1 MSSRTESMRASVPGV
16 RVGRGG
22 APNILPVS
30 RELLADLETPISA
43 YLRLRDL
50 PSSFLL
56 ESVEGP
62 EQVARFSVLGGN
74 PRLVLECDGQEV
86 RVLRPDGTVIERG
99 QPLETLARYLAR
111 YRAARD
117 PELPPFT
124 GGFLGYLAYDAVRL
138 WERLPDRPPD
148 DLGLPVFRLALM
160 DTVVAFDH
168 RRHTMRIVASA
179 FLDEDGGTEAAQARA
194 HERIDQVLERLRA
207 PRPAEPPAV
216 ATVLAPRSNWTPES
230 YCAAVERA
238 QAHIRAGDIYQ
249 VILSQRF
256 ATPVPGLDPLAIYRA
271 LRVVNP
277 SPYMFLLDA
286 GEGATLVGSSPERLV
301 REEDG
306 RIEMRPL
313 AGTRPRGRNR
323 DEDETHARE
332 LLADPKERAEH
343 VMLVDLTR
351 NDVGRVARYGS
362 VRVSELLTIER
373 YSHVMHLV
381 SHVEGALAPGRSAWE
396 VLQAVF
402 PHGTVSG
409 APKVRAMEIIDALEP
424 VARGPYAGCVGYFGL
439 DGSLNTAITIRTVL
453 VRGGMA
459 YVQAGAG
466 VVYDSVPEREQEEC
480 VAKARA
486 LMAAI
491 ERAGRTGGRP

>member
-1 MSSRTESMRASVPGV
+1 MASRTEPMLVSVPGS
-16 RVGRGG
+16 RAGRSG
-22 APNILPVS
+22 APNVVPVS

-74 PRLVLECDGQEV
+74 PRLVLECDGVEV
-86 RVLRPDGTVIERG
+86 RVLRPDGSVIERG
-99 QPLETLARYLAR
+99 RPLETVARYLGR

-117 PELPPFT
+117 PELPPLT

-168 RRHTMRIVASA
+168 RRHTMRVVASA
-179 FLDEDGGTEAAQARA
+179 FLDEDGGAAAAQARA
-194 HERIDQVLERLRA
+194 EERIDQILERLRA

-216 ATVLAPRSNWTPES
+216 ATALSPRSNWTPEA

-286 GEGATLVGSSPERLV
+286 GDGATLVGSSPERLV
-301 REEDG
+301 REEEG

-313 AGTRPRGRNR
+313 AGTRPRGRTR
-323 DEDETHARE
+323 EEDDAHAAA

-381 SHVEGALAPGRSAWE
+381 SNVRGELAGERDAFDALRAT
-396 VLQAVF
+396 F
-402 PHGTVSG
+402 PAGTLSG
-409 APKVRAMEIIDALEP
+409 APKIRAMEIIEELEP
-424 VARGPYAGCVGYFGL
+424 VRRGVYGGAVGYFGFG
-439 DGSLNTAITIRTVL
+439 GSMDTAITIRTAL
-453 VRGGMA
+453 FRGERA
-459 YVQAGAG
+459 YVQTGAG
-466 VVYDSVPEREQEEC
+466 IVADSLPESEHREC
-480 VAKARA
+480 VNKARA
-486 LMAAI
+486 MIQAI
-491 ERAGRTGGRP
+491 RLAEGLR

>member
-1 MSSRTESMRASVPGV
+1 MSIRAEPPRSPPGAA
-16 RVGRGG
+16 RRAG
-22 APNILPVS
+22 APNVVPVS

-62 EQVARFSVLGGN
+62 EQVARFSVLGGD
-74 PRLVLECDGQEV
+74 PRLILECDGAEV
-86 RVLRPDGTVIERG
+86 RVLRPDGSVLERG
-99 QPLETLARYLAR
+99 RPLETLARYLGR

-138 WERLPDRPPD
+138 WERLPARPPD

-168 RRHTMRIVASA
+168 RRHTMRIVANA
-179 FLDEDGGTEAAQARA
+179 FLDEDGGAATAEARA
-194 HERIDQVLERLRA
+194 RERIDQVLERLRSA
-207 PRPAEPPAV
+207 RPPEPAAV
-216 ATVLAPRSNWTPES
+216 ATTLAPRSNWAPDA

-238 QAHIRAGDIYQ
+238 QEHIRAGDIYQ

-286 GEGATLVGSSPERLV
+286 GDGATLVGSSPERLV
-301 REEDG
+301 RLEDG

-313 AGTRPRGRNR
+313 AGTRPRGRDR
-323 DEDETHARE
+323 DEDEAHA
-332 LLADPKERAEH
+332 ARA
-343 VMLVDLTR
+343 
-351 NDVGRVARYGS
+351 AR
-362 VRVSELLTIER
+362 RP
-373 YSHVMHLV
+373 
-381 SHVEGALAPGRSAWE
+381 EGARRARDARRSHAGTTWGASPGTARS
-396 VLQAVF
+396 
-402 PHGTVSG
+402 G
-409 APKVRAMEIIDALEP
+409 
-424 VARGPYAGCVGYFGL
+424 
-439 DGSLNTAITIRTVL
+439 
-453 VRGGMA
+453 
-459 YVQAGAG
+459 
-466 VVYDSVPEREQEEC
+466 
-480 VAKARA
+480 
-486 LMAAI
+486 
-491 ERAGRTGGRP
+491 